1 MMFRKIL
8 SFAAI
13 VSTCTALL
21 IAQTPAGLPSN
32 GRSVV
37 VEIDGAKLTQGELEA
52 KHSTALFQARTAY
65 YQAERKAL
73 SEFVDEY
80 LLERQ
85 AEREHV
91 TVEQLLEQHVRSTV
105 KDPSEE
111 ALHVFYEGAQTNQ
124 PYESLRGQILE
135 QIRQGRLAKAKLAYL
150 KTLRGETNISYKIEP
165 PRVPINLKD
174 TPIRGQAQ
182 APVKIVEF
190 ADYECPYCRQIE
202 PTLKKLEAEYGEKIA
217 VAYKDAPL
225 PMHSHAKKAAEAA
238 HCADAQGK
246 FWEYHDLLLASKQFE
261 SLQLKEYAKTLKL
274 DSEKFDKC
282 LESGEEANLVQA
294 QLDEAQ
300 NFEVDGTPTFFING
314 RLFAGV
320 LTYDQFR
327 SIIKEE
333 LSAQT
338 APGTADAG
346 K

>member
-1 MMFRKIL
+1 MG
-8 SFAAI
+8 
-13 VSTCTALL
+13 
-21 IAQTPAGLPSN
+21 AQTSDEPASN

-37 VEIDGAKLTQGELEA
+37 VEIDGAKLTLGDFEA
-52 KHSTALFQARTAY
+52 KHSTTLFQARTAY
-65 YQAERKAL
+65 YQAERRAL

-111 ALHVFYEGAQTNQ
+111 ALHVFYEGAQTSQ
-124 PYESLRGQILE
+124 PYESVRGQILE
-135 QIRQGRLAKAKLAYL
+135 QIRQGRFAKAKLAYL
-150 KTLRGETNISYKIEP
+150 KTLRNETNISYKIDP
-165 PRVPINLKD
+165 PRVPVSLKD
-174 TPIRGQAQ
+174 TPIRGQVE

-190 ADYECPYCRQIE
+190 ADYECPYCRQME
-202 PTLKKLEAEYGEKIA
+202 PILNKLRAEYGERVA

-238 HCADAQGK
+238 HCAGVQGK
-246 FWEYHDLLLASKQFE
+246 FWEYHDLLLAGKQFE
-261 SLQLKEYAKTLKL
+261 MSQLKENAKALKL

-300 NFEVDGTPTFFING
+300 TFQVDGTPTFFING

-327 SIIKEE
+327 SIIQEE
-333 LSAQT
+333 LKLPTAQVNT
-338 APGTADAG
+338 GAG